1 MASGKLGMR
10 PSLTCPDAVGHTP
23 CMSRA
28 RGMVV
33 TLVLLGLLATFGG
46 ATFGLPDS
54 LTPPGYFDGGDGDD
68 ALWLV
73 TEGLPAMVLPVFA
86 LVLIAAA
93 RAALPFRVPCARSL
107 AAPLAARLRA
117 PPLS

>member
-1 MASGKLGMR
+1 
-10 PSLTCPDAVGHTP
+10 
-23 CMSRA
+23 MSRA

-33 TLVLLGLLATFGG
+33 AFVLLGLLATFGG
-46 ATFGLPDS
+46 ATFGVPDS
-54 LTPPGYFDGGDGDD
+54 LAPPGYFDGGDGDD

-73 TEGLPAMVLPVFA
+73 TEGLPAIVLPVFA
-86 LVLIAAA
+86 LILFVAA
-93 RAALPFRVPCARSL
+93 RAVLPLCAPCARPL

>member
-1 MASGKLGMR
+1 
-10 PSLTCPDAVGHTP
+10 
-23 CMSRA
+23 MSRA

-33 TLVLLGLLATFGG
+33 AFVLLGLLATFGG
-46 ATFGLPDS
+46 ATFGVPDS
-54 LTPPGYFDGGDGDD
+54 LAPPGYFDGGDGDD

-73 TEGLPAMVLPVFA
+73 TEGLPAIVLPVFA
-86 LVLIAAA
+86 LVLFTAA
-93 RAALPFRVPCARSL
+93 RAVLPFRAPCPRPL

>member
-1 MASGKLGMR
+1 
-10 PSLTCPDAVGHTP
+10 
-23 CMSRA
+23 
-28 RGMVV
+28 MVV
-33 TLVLLGLLATFGG
+33 TLVLLGLLATFSG
-46 ATFGLPDS
+46 ATFGVPDS
-54 LTPPGYFDGGDGDD
+54 LAPPGYFDGGDGDD

-73 TEGLPAMVLPVFA
+73 TEGLPAIVLPAFA

-93 RAALPFRVPCARSL
+93 RAALPSHARCARRL

>member
-1 MASGKLGMR
+1 
-10 PSLTCPDAVGHTP
+10 
-23 CMSRA
+23 MSRA

-33 TLVLLGLLATFGG
+33 TLILLGLLATFGG
-46 ATFGLPDS
+46 ATFGVPDS
-54 LTPPGYFDGGDGDD
+54 LAPPGYFDGGDGDD
-68 ALWLV
+68 ALWLAS
-73 TEGLPAMVLPVFA
+73 EGLPAIVLPVFA

-93 RAALPFRVPCARSL
+93 RAALPSYGRGARPL

>member
-1 MASGKLGMR
+1 
-10 PSLTCPDAVGHTP
+10 
-23 CMSRA
+23 MSRA

-33 TLVLLGLLATFGG
+33 ILVLLGLLATFGG

-68 ALWLV
+68 AQWLV
-73 TEGLPAMVLPVFA
+73 TEGLPAIVLPAFA
-86 LVLIAAA
+86 VALIAAA
-93 RAALPFRVPCARSL
+93 RAALPFRVSCARSL
-107 AAPLAARLRA
+107 AAPLAARLRS